1 MKSILNL
8 SEAGNLAIHALAYMA
23 TMGPNRPVSATKIA
37 KDINVSESHL
47 SKVLQ
52 NLARESFI
60 SSIRGAKGGFYFK
73 NDPGDITVL
82 DILVAVD
89 GPLPDHN
96 CLLDTPV
103 CSSTKCKLHS
113 LMNKTTEFVR
123 QELGSVVLRDFIITP
138 ALEKGKA
145 SNQ

>member
-23 TMGPNRPVSATKIA
+23 TLGPQKPVSATKIA

-52 NLARESFI
+52 KLARDGFI
-60 SSIRGAKGGFYFK
+60 SSIRGAKGGFYFEK
-73 NDPGDITVL
+73 DPGEITLL

-89 GPLPDHN
+89 GPLPKHN
-96 CLLDTPV
+96 CLLGRPV
-103 CSSTKCKLHS
+103 CSDNKCRLKN
-113 LMNKTTEFVR
+113 LMLKTTAFV
-123 QELGSVVLRDFIITP
+123 QEELSGVKLSEFIIPNVQTTP
-138 ALEKGKA
+138 DKTK
-145 SNQ
+145 